1 MGYRSRWRRPRK
13 SSRNGA
19 TGATTGTVPR
29 GHIRARRALALVRG
43 LLEGTPDRTLPAAP
57 ALKREHVVR
66 FRDLLTMAEKEVE
79 EGRVTLARAFEIAL
93 AIEGSESEDLV
104 LDLLQVLKRQSER
117 ERAVRMLIHN
127 LGDLSY
133 MIEKYGDTKALLA
146 EADRRIAGLAARLV
160 GWPAVVVALLA
171 PPAQAATWSET
182 GDAGDHGRT
191 LSP

>member
-19 TGATTGTVPR
+19 TDATTGTVPR